1 MTKSKPAPA
10 PAHVLRDEAVLC
22 KHASSYPEVRE
33 DAPWGHRAFKVKG
46 KTFLFMVADAEGLS
60 LSTKLPESG
69 PVALSLPFAEPTH
82 YGLGKSGWV
91 SAKFDPKAKVPLDL
105 LREWIDESYRAI
117 APKKLLATLTAA
129 VPSRP
134 APERA
139 RRAASTPK
147 RKQTRRAR
155 PR

>member
-1 MTKSKPAPA
+1 MTKSKTAP
-10 PAHVLRDEAVLC
+10 PNVLRDEAALC
-22 KHASSYPEVRE
+22 KYASSYPEVRE

-46 KTFLFMVADAEGLS
+46 KTFLFMVADADGLS

-129 VPSRP
+129 PARPP

-139 RRAASTPK
+139 RRAATTSK
-147 RKQTRRAR
+147 RKRPRRAR
-155 PR
+155 PS